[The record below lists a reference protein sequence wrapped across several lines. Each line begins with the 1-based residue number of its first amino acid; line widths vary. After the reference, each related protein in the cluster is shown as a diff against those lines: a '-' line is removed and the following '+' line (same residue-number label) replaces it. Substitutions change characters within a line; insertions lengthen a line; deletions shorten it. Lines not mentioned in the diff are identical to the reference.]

1 MSIVAYCTWNRN
13 RMKMNQSHWTPTV
26 SRHSHHS
33 PSVFVKC
40 SEWLGFGQQQSLTC
54 PRYKISKRTELLTT
68 TSNLPQTFSTI
79 SISLFHSFVY
89 DHVNHGFYNIASLRM
104 ITTFGYSDGSP
115 SPEAPQNSPVGE
127 LRGLGMVIDR
137 PPDIFLTANM
147 DICIY
152 IYMIYMIAYICRCIC
167 IYNYWSGLFRM

>member
-1 MSIVAYCTWNRN
+1 MFRVIGVWATAI
-13 RMKMNQSHWTPTV
+13 SHM
-26 SRHSHHS
+26 
-33 PSVFVKC
+33 PSLQDIK
-40 SEWLGFGQQQSLTC
+40 Q
-54 PRYKISKRTELLTT
+54 TELLTT

-79 SISLFHSFVY
+79 SSISLFHSFVY

-104 ITTFGYSDGSP
+104 ITTFGYSDGST

-147 DICIY
+147 DIY
-152 IYMIYMIAYICRCIC
+152 IYTYIYTWYTWLLIFVDVYVYIITDLDCSECR
-167 IYNYWSGLFRM
+167 

>member
-1 MSIVAYCTWNRN
+1 MSVVAYCTWNKN
-13 RMKMNQSHWTPTV
+13 RMKMNQTHWTPTV
-26 SRHSHHS
+26 SRHSNHS

-40 SEWLGFGQQQSLTC
+40 SEWLGFGQQQSLQG
-54 PRYKISKRTELLTT
+54 IKRTELLTT

-147 DICIY
+147 DIYIY
-152 IYMIYMIAYICRCIC
+152 IHDCLY
-167 IYNYWSGLFRM
+167 L